1 MVFCMVALLLPESL
15 WARTA
20 TVSGD
25 TATIG
30 TTRAILDG
38 TTLTVTC
45 NATTSGELEKVGATV
60 NALLTNDEAKAAVTK
75 IKFEGNITSSDL
87 SALGSSNGFIAVKT
101 VDMAEAHIVQEKNSN
116 NSATSSSWTWY
127 NSTEG
132 VKPPVGTI
140 ACFGGTLYQL
150 SVDKEWTAA
159 SGTPWTELVYPDETT
174 MRADASQPA
183 NTYAKIGTYK
193 YCQLTVTDETWGP
206 ATTSDPG
213 NAIDPS
219 FSENERNSHL
229 SEFVGGQSIR
239 YIRYFKKIEAENQW
253 GGEWVPCTKDEYD
266 AMQGT
271 HYENMT
277 GVDLDHLLHQNGA
290 VGDGMWCYVYYIKSG
305 TRTWSE
311 GQSVEPSGTIK
322 NASFVYSDRENHK
335 YDSGFSNGDWVKM
348 LDGYN
353 YYQYTFKSGASDR
366 HWTAVGSETTYKTNV
381 SLLFANTTERDAN
394 TTATDGQY
402 AVVGGQMKFYTGHDW
417 IDPGD
422 VEMVENYAE
431 MKFSYWSGTLEN
443 AITSKYAEE
452 TITGDIFQNCNNL
465 KTVDFKAGNVI
476 GLKDR
481 GNEGDVADLSVTI
494 GKNVTSISNDAF
506 KACKKLK
513 TITFDTDY
521 TVATGQDMLTG
532 VHYPLEMT
540 IGENAFLQAWN
551 LTGEIKIPNRVKA
564 IGTSAFKEAGNTA
577 ENDDFRVTFE
587 RRRNQDDTTVS
598 MDYDVNLTIGE
609 TAFEKC
615 NNLKTISIP
624 IRLESMGKA
633 VFRDSGLESFEIRED
648 VEDSRLDVI
657 PEEAFLRTKLKNITI
672 PRSVIEIQQS
682 AFTECKYIEEVHFQ
696 KQNTDPQETLIIRSG
711 AFSGGDEKISL
722 KDVYVEFS
730 PSERL
735 VVCEYN
741 AFGFTSL
748 VGQTDVASSRIA
760 KLHFPPEDWD
770 YYAGDWKRG
779 LAFLQANL
787 DAIKGGYQNAEKGYV
802 GIGTN
807 DQINYVKGTTNAG
820 KAVHAEAGKE
830 YTPANGWQQFAWTST
845 GIDIVIPN
853 GSFIRTYSTKEP
865 MVIPTYA
872 SANSLPSGVKVND
885 PMFKIYRI
893 TKFVDGYTEG
903 NDEKPAEGVTP
914 TATAEEVVE
923 TISGRNYIPN
933 NTGLIMISNGGDQS
947 FLVYLSNIPVLNPV
961 QYPYENK
968 LDNIK
973 VNLLYP
979 SCIDNQP
986 GFTVTDSYVS
996 LKPTVP
1002 YPYYG
1007 DAPDYRIFGLWAAE
1021 RCFSRVLANMTRD
1034 KAYLKLPASMFH
1046 YSNEGEHGTGQV
1058 LPSQQ
1063 QSSAPI
1069 MLSFLDPEGE
1079 TTAVRMLNPETM
1091 SVATDCYYTLQGM
1104 KLSAR
1109 PTEKGIY
1116 IYKGKKVVIK

>member
-1 MVFCMVALLLPESL
+1 MKKWFFMLICMVAFVLPQNV
-15 WARTA
+15 WA
-20 TVSGD
+20 TVNPTFSDGD
-25 TATIG
+25 K
-30 TTRAILDG
+30 
-38 TTLTVTC
+38 TLTVTVT
-45 NATTSGELEKVGATV
+45 ATTAAELNQVATAISSLTTEQRNAVEKLV
-60 NALLTNDEAKAAVTK
+60 L
-75 IKFEGNITSSDL
+75 IGNFTSSDL
-87 SALGSSNGFIAVKT
+87 SALGSSEGFIAVKT
-101 VDMAEAHIVQEKNSN
+101 VDMAEAHIVQAKDPN

-127 NSTEG
+127 NSTDN
-132 VKPPVGTI
+132 VLAPVGTI

-159 SGTPWTELVYPDETT
+159 SGTPWTELVYADETT
-174 MRADASQPA
+174 MRADKTQPA
-183 NTYAKIGTYK
+183 NTYAKIGIYK
-193 YCQLTVTDETWGP
+193 YCQLTVTDETWGTV
-206 ATTSDPG
+206 TTSDPG

-219 FSENERNSHL
+219 FAESERNSHV

-239 YIRYFKKIEAENQW
+239 YKYYFRKLRDESHDPQEYW
-253 GGEWVPCTKDEYD
+253 ERCTEEQYN
-266 AMQGT
+266 ATTGT
-271 HYENMT
+271 KYPDMT
-277 GVDLDHLLHQNGA
+277 GVDLNNLLHQNGA

-311 GQSVEPSGTIK
+311 GQSGEPSGTIK

-335 YDSGFSNGDWVKM
+335 YDSEFSNGDWVKM

-366 HWTAVGSETTYKTNV
+366 HWTPVGSETTYKTDV
-381 SLLFANTTERDAN
+381 SLLFASTTDRDAN

-402 AVVGGQMKFYTGHDW
+402 AVVGGEMKFYTGQGW
-417 IDPGD
+417 IDPST
-422 VEMVENYAE
+422 VEMVENYAA

-452 TITGDIFQNCNNL
+452 TITEEIFQNCNNL

-481 GNEGDVADLSVTI
+481 GSDGDVADLSVTI
-494 GKNVTSISNDAF
+494 GKNVTSISDDAF

-540 IGENAFLQAWN
+540 IGANAFLQASN

-587 RRRNQDDTTVS
+587 RRRNQDDKTVS

-609 TAFEKC
+609 TAFEAC
-615 NNLKTISIP
+615 SNLKTISIP
-624 IRLESMGKA
+624 IRLESMGEA

-657 PEEAFLRTKLKNITI
+657 PKEAFLRTKLKKITI
-672 PRSVIEIQQS
+672 PRSVIEIQQG

-748 VGQTDVASSRIA
+748 VGQTDVANSRIA

-787 DAIKGGYQNAEKGYV
+787 DAIKGGYQNDEKGYV

-807 DQINYVKGTTNAG
+807 DKINYVKGTTNAG

-853 GSFIRTYSTKEP
+853 ASFIRTYSTKEP

-872 SANSLPSGVKVND
+872 SVEGLPSGVNVND

-893 TKFVDGYTEG
+893 TKFDDFYTEG

-968 LDNIK
+968 LNNIK

-979 SCIDNQP
+979 SCIDYQP
-986 GFTVTDSYVS
+986 GFAVTDSYVS
-996 LKPTVP
+996 LTPTVP

-1007 DAPDYRIFGLWAAE
+1007 AAPDYRIFGLWAAE

-1058 LPSQQ
+1058 LPS